1 MASSE
6 PSRFVPDRSVLALSI
21 GASICSGC
29 AHLGSSIMPFQIDA
43 LMTGLHQSASLAGV
57 FGFFEIISFAV
68 FMLFLSRV
76 LLALPV
82 MYSALSGMAL
92 GIVACLLVYVGPGT
106 ELWICGVAILL
117 GLSAAL
123 LGRSYVQAVSSSNN
137 PERIYAIASG
147 GGLVIIVS
155 VIALVP
161 VATHYFGSLG
171 VFLAVACIML
181 LAMPSVVSFRNVTV
195 GRPVAGQKRGAS
207 LLTSGAIALLFVWV
221 GCSLGSSMAWS
232 FAERTG
238 RNLNLSPD
246 FIVFLSTVGIVT
258 SVVASLVG
266 AALAHYWRRETVLL
280 LTLVG
285 TGLGCLLTCLAWDAL
300 SYGLGVVLYWNC
312 AMLSY
317 AWLLGSAATLDGSGR
332 VGTFCGGMDRMGY
345 ALGAPLG
352 GLLVDHASFTVLGIV
367 GFLMCVAPLPFAL
380 PVLFRALQRSA
391 QVPTEHEAHLEL
403 V

>member
-1 MASSE
+1 MARSE
-6 PSRFVPDRSVLALSI
+6 PSRFVQDRSVLVLAV

-43 LMTGLHQSASLAGV
+43 LMTGLHQSASLAGL
-57 FGFFEIISFAV
+57 FGFFEIFAFAM
-68 FMLFLSRV
+68 FMLLLSRIF
-76 LLALPV
+76 LALPV
-82 MYSALSGMAL
+82 MYSALSGMVL
-92 GIVACLLVYVGPGT
+92 GIVACLLVYVGPGA
-106 ELWICGVAILL
+106 EVWICSVAVLL

-123 LGRSYVQAVSSSNN
+123 LGRSYVRAVSSSLN

-161 VATHYFGSLG
+161 VTTRYFGSLG

-181 LAMPSVVSFRNVTV
+181 LAMPSVLSFRNVH
-195 GRPVAGQKRGAS
+195 AGGKVFRKQESGP
-207 LLTSGAIALLFVWV
+207 LLTGGAIALLCVWV

-232 FAERTG
+232 FAERMG
-238 RNLNLSPD
+238 RNLGLSPD
-246 FIVFLSTVGIVT
+246 FIVSLSTVGIVT
-258 SVVASLVG
+258 SVLASLVG
-266 AALAHYWRRETVLL
+266 AAFAHCWSRETVLL
-280 LTLVG
+280 LTLLG
-285 TGLGCLLTCLAWDAL
+285 TGAGCLLTCVAWDAF
-300 SYGLGVVLYWNC
+300 SYGFGVVLYWNC

-352 GLLVDHASFTVLGIV
+352 GLLVDHTSFAVLGIC
-367 GFLMCVAPLPFAL
+367 GFLMCVLPLPFAL
-380 PVLFRALQRSA
+380 PVLFRALHQSTLA
-391 QVPTEHEAHLEL
+391 SGEHEAHLEM